1 MHEKIFFSIF
11 KIFVSKKN
19 KKFSKAGGRYAPH
32 VGTPLLSRLLHT
44 ISCHIA
50 AIKEE

>member
-1 MHEKIFFSIF
+1 MHEKFFFSFF
-11 KIFVSKKN
+11 KIFFG
-19 KKFSKAGGRYAPH
+19 KKFSKAGGRYAPPRPH